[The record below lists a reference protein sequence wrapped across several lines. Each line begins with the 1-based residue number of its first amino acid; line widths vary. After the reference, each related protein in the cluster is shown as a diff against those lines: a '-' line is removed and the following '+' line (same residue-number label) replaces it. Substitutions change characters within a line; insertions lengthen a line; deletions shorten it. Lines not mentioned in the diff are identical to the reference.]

1 MICTYS
7 KKRADGDY
15 LCPSGTGK
23 HANKL
28 VETKGKV
35 LTTRLIP
42 SRVFFRGIVI
52 SAFKLLE
59 RRRIQALSK
68 VEKYIRYNSS
78 VI

>member
-1 MICTYS
+1 MG
-7 KKRADGDY
+7 R
-15 LCPSGTGK
+15 

-52 SAFKLLE
+52 SVFKLSE
-59 RRRIQALSK
+59 RHRIQSLSK
-68 VEKYIRYNSS
+68 VEGCNVRHNVF
-78 VI
+78 VILINHTDIVRK